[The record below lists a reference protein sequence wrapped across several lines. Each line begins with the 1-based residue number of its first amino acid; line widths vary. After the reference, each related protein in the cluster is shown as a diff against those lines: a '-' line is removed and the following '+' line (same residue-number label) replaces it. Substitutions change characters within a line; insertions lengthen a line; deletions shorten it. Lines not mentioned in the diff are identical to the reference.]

1 MGLSFHRVKEGEF
14 VRLVETGSMTDF
26 IAQEDANNSDK
37 YHLFAINTQTGIGY
51 TIRQARVDE
60 IRSWRLDR
68 LALLLKRLGQTSFQV
83 RNL

>member
-1 MGLSFHRVKEGEF
+1 MRLNFHRVKEGEF
-14 VRLVETGSMTDF
+14 VRLVETGCMTDF
-26 IAQEDANNSDK
+26 IAQEDANNRDK

-68 LALLLKRLGQTSFQV
+68 LAMLLKKLGQGSFQV
-83 RNL
+83 KNV